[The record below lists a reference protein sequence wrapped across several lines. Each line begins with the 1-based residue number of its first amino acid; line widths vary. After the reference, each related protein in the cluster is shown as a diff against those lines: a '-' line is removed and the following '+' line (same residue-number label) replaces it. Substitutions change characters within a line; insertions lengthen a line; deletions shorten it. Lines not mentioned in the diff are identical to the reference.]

1 MKRIALIGGT
11 GAAEIVPPD
20 RTVVPAAATP
30 YGEPSSPILEWQ
42 TGNARFSFISRHG
55 LEGTIPPHRVNYK
68 ANLWAV
74 RERQPDYVIG
84 LNAVG
89 GIVAKARPTHLVFPD
104 QLIDYT
110 WGREHTFADTTVEP
124 VKHIDFTTPISCS
137 LHQELVGLARELE
150 LDCLGEGTY
159 GVTQGPRLETA
170 AEIDRMERDGCHI
183 VGMTAMP
190 EAALARELG
199 LDYVICAVVVN
210 WAAGRGPVTTDI
222 HAEIRQYLDR
232 GMEQVSRLLTAL

>member
-1 MKRIALIGGT
+1 MKRITLIGGT
-11 GAAEIVPPD
+11 GAMQVAPAERHIIH
-20 RTVVPAAATP
+20 TVTTP

-42 TGNARFSFISRHG
+42 AGNSAFSFISRHG

-68 ANLWAV
+68 ANVWAV
-74 RERQPDYVIG
+74 RETRPDHVIG

-89 GIVAKARPTHLVFPD
+89 GIDPEARPSCLIFPD
-104 QLIDYT
+104 QLVDYT
-110 WGREHTFADTTVEP
+110 WGREHTFADETHKP
-124 VKHIDFTTPISCS
+124 VKHIDFTVPVSSRLRHTLIEHARA
-137 LHQELVGLARELE
+137 LGL
-150 LDCLGEGTY
+150 DFLGEGTY

-170 AEIDRMERDGCHI
+170 AEINRLQRDGCHI

-210 WAAGRGPVTTDI
+210 WAAGRGSAETNI
-222 HAEIRQYLDR
+222 HDEMQQYLDL
-232 GMEQVSRLLTAL
+232 GMRQVDPLLRAL

>member
-11 GAAEIVPPD
+11 GGIQVVPTD
-20 RTVVPAAATP
+20 RTIVKAATTP
-30 YGEPSSPILEWQ
+30 HGEASSPILEWQ
-42 TGNARFSFISRHG
+42 AGNISFSFIARHG

-74 RERQPDYVIG
+74 REIHPDYVIG

-89 GIVAKARPTHLVFPD
+89 GISAEARPTCLIFPD
-104 QLIDYT
+104 QLVDYT
-110 WGREHTFADTTVEP
+110 WGRAHTFADGTHEP
-124 VKHIDFTTPISCS
+124 AKHIDFTLPISCR
-137 LHQELVGLARELE
+137 LHQQLIEQAERLGL
-150 LDCLGEGTY
+150 DFHGQGTY

-170 AEIDRMERDGCHI
+170 AEIDRLERDGCHI

-210 WAAGRGPVTTDI
+210 WAAGRGPAGTDI
-222 HAEIRQYLDR
+222 HDEIQQYLDR
-232 GMEQVSRLLTAL
+232 GMLQVKRLLAVL